1 MKQLN
6 SYIIEKLHLNKD
18 IEIGDSF
25 SEPSEVCK
33 ALNFTSFEHKDT
45 IRRWME
51 DNKINNVLIYA
62 EVPNKISDDEL
73 SDYNFE
79 RIKKDEKLVND
90 FIRKSS
96 ENADQLVINFRSKE
110 ITIYHNRTIDN
121 CLMINDKRLSKVD
134 NDLKTLFF
142 LLKAS

>member
-51 DNKINNVLIYA
+51 DNKINNV
-62 EVPNKISDDEL
+62 
-73 SDYNFE
+73 
-79 RIKKDEKLVND
+79 
-90 FIRKSS
+90 
-96 ENADQLVINFRSKE
+96 
-110 ITIYHNRTIDN
+110 
-121 CLMINDKRLSKVD
+121 
-134 NDLKTLFF
+134 F
-142 LLKAS
+142 LL